1 MKVFV
6 LGHKGMLGH
15 VVTQYLTDKGVEVE
29 TTNYRWPSL
38 EFKKR
43 VKEYRGD
50 YIINCIGA
58 IPQKTDKFEI
68 NYKLPVWLDINT
80 KTNNIYCGTDCED
93 TLSEYGK
100 SKLKISNWLK
110 NHSKRTK
117 IIKTSVYGPELGT
130 NYSLM
135 EWFLFQTKD
144 IEGHA
149 GYYWNGNS
157 TLTWSEWCYNIMHD
171 WDRYGKENILEGE
184 CNSKFTLLNIL
195 KEVFNKDINIT
206 PVDKPSI
213 NKCLEGNIKTKP
225 LKDQILQ
232 LKSWIDENKYLY
244 L

>member
-6 LGHKGMLGH
+6 LGHRGMLGH
-15 VVTQYLTDKGVEVE
+15 VVTQYLSEKGVEVD
-29 TTNYRWPSL
+29 TTNFRWPSL

-80 KTNNIYCGTDCED
+80 KAKNIYSGTDCED
-93 TLSEYGK
+93 TLSEYGI

-110 NHSKRTK
+110 LHSNRTK
-117 IIKTSVYGPELGT
+117 IIKTSIYGPELGT

-135 EWFLFQTKD
+135 EWFLSQTKD

-149 GYYWNGNS
+149 GYCWNGNS

-171 WDRYGKENILEGE
+171 WDRYDKENVLEGE
-184 CNSKFTLLNIL
+184 CSSKYTLLTIL
-195 KEVFNKDINIT
+195 KEVFNKEINIT
-206 PVDKPSI
+206 PVDDPSI
-213 NKCLEGNIKTKP
+213 NKCLKGNIKTKS
-225 LKDQILQ
+225 LKQQILQ
-232 LKSWIDENKYLY
+232 LKSWIDKNKYLY